1 MLLLGPAPAS
11 PPLCSFVVVTYRRD
25 EALRR
30 TLADLRS
37 QLVGR
42 SAELILVDNNA
53 DGVDRVGM
61 LEGFERST
69 LLRQAENL
77 GVAEGRNVGIWRS
90 RGRFLVFLDD
100 DASFAVPDAMDAV
113 EAAFG
118 EDPAIGAVAFRSF
131 DAATGV
137 GDPAEFPHTDKR
149 LPEDGP
155 IDTFRFIGVGHALRR
170 DAVEQV
176 GTYRPEFFYSMEE
189 FDLSYRL
196 LSHGWR
202 IVYRPAVVVAHRR
215 DPAGRVPSPRKV
227 EMSVL
232 NKLRIAFMHL
242 PPRHAML
249 CATAWLCH
257 GFAMR
262 RGVYRVDRVLAEFVA
277 WAFRNHELRR
287 PLQPRVMRRIHEMG
301 GVAWR

>member
-1 MLLLGPAPAS
+1 MLFLGPAPAS
-11 PPLCSFVVVTYRRD
+11 PPICSFVVVTYRRD
-25 EALRR
+25 EALQR
-30 TLADLRS
+30 TLSGLRT
-37 QLVGR
+37 QLAGR
-42 SAELILVDNNA
+42 NAELVLVDNNA
-53 DGVDRVGM
+53 DGLDRIWM

-69 LLRQAENL
+69 LLRQPDNL
-77 GVAEGRNVGIWRS
+77 GVAEGRNVGIRHS

-100 DASFAVPDAMDAV
+100 DASFAVPGALDAID
-113 EAAFG
+113 EAFK
-118 EDPAIGAVAFRSF
+118 EDPAIGAVAFRSY
-131 DAATGV
+131 DAATGA
-137 GDPAEFPHTDKR
+137 GDPTEFPHTDKR
-149 LPEDGP
+149 LREDGA

-176 GTYRPEFFYSMEE
+176 GAYRPEFFYSMEE

-202 IVYRPAVVVAHRR
+202 IVYRPAVVVEHRR

-242 PPRHAML
+242 PARQALL
-249 CATAWLCH
+249 CAAAWLCN

-262 RGVYRVDRVLAEFVA
+262 RGIYRIDRVLAEFVA
-277 WAFRNHELRR
+277 WAIRNQDLRR
-287 PLQPRVMRRIHEMG
+287 PMQPRIMRRIHDMG